1 MEYQPRLLALIMAGG
16 KGSRLYPLTRDR
28 AKPAVPFGGRYR
40 IIDFVLSNMHNSGIR
55 AIYVLTQYKAQSLVE
70 HVQRGWANK
79 SGHSDFVTIVP
90 AQMRMGETW
99 YRGTADSV
107 YQNFHLIED
116 FRPDAVLVFG
126 ADHVY
131 KMNVRQMVDFHRE
144 KDAVA
149 TVACLPVPVSG
160 AQEFGI
166 VETDSEGRIVGFQEK
181 PDKDVVT
188 IPGDPTRALASMG
201 NYIFAPRPLAE
212 ALEKDSQAESH
223 HDFGRNVLPALLKTG
238 RVFAYD
244 FSRNRIPGVTELG
257 EHAYWRDV
265 GTVEAYYEANLDLK
279 NVVPHFNLYNWEWPI
294 LSANY
299 PDPPSKMVFDD
310 PHRRGVVVQSILSSG
325 CVISG
330 GFVKDSVLGRNVWV
344 EEGAEVRDSILFD
357 NVYIGKGARIQRAII
372 DKNVRVADGDHIGHD
387 LGRDTVRHHVSE
399 GGITVVAKARDTW
412 LTRARDF

>member
-1 MEYQPRLLALIMAGG
+1 MDYQPRLLALIMAGG
-16 KGSRLYPLTRDR
+16 KGSRLHPLTRDR

-40 IIDFVLSNMHNSGIR
+40 IIDFVLSNMHNSAIR

-70 HVQRGWANK
+70 HVQRAWA
-79 SGHSDFVTIVP
+79 SRSSHSDFTTIVP
-90 AQMRMGETW
+90 AQMRMGESW
-99 YRGTADSV
+99 YRGTADAV
-107 YQNFHLIED
+107 YQNFHLVDD
-116 FRPDAVLVFG
+116 FRPDAILVFG

-144 KDAVA
+144 KDAIA
-149 TVACLPVPVSG
+149 TIACLPISVSE
-160 AQEFGI
+160 APSFGI

-181 PDKDVVT
+181 PEKDVIT
-188 IPGDPTRALASMG
+188 IPGDPQRALASMG

-212 ALEKDSQAESH
+212 ALEADSHQESH
-223 HDFGRNVLPALLKTG
+223 HDFGRNILPALLKSG

-265 GTVEAYYEANLDLK
+265 GTIEAYYEANLDLK

-299 PDPPSKMVFDD
+299 PDPPSKLVFDD
-310 PHRRGVVVQSILSSG
+310 PHRRGVVLQSIMSSG
-325 CVISG
+325 CVITG
-330 GFVKDSVLGRNVWV
+330 GFVKDSVMGRNVWV

-357 NVYIGKGARIQRAII
+357 NVYVGKGARIQRAII

-387 LGRDTVRHHVSE
+387 LARDAVRHHVSE